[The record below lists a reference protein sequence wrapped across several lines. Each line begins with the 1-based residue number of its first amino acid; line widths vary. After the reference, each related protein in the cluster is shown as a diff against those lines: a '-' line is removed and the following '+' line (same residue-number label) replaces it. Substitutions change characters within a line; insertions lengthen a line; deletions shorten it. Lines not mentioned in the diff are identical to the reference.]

1 MMGIQELR
9 ADFNNQQGNGDL
21 SHETTRNW
29 IATTTEVYLEAYSLQ
44 SLSIKTQLT
53 DTLISVL

>member
-1 MMGIQELR
+1 MGIQELR

-29 IATTTEVYLEAYSLQ
+29 IATTEVYLEAYSLQ
-44 SLSIKTQLT
+44 SLSIKTQLA